1 LREFWSIACESVFV
15 LGGVSVL
22 VGSFGGGDSGSA
34 VEVTEVAWRGKEKDV
49 SDTFEGYIYD
59 LGS

>member
-1 LREFWSIACESVFV
+1 M